1 MGLDESVYFWVVYL
15 FWKELVRLF
24 YKSLLPFLLSWFLK
38 NLTVGLFHNFCP
50 FFDVMFAQLGVIS
63 KTRRKIIEIVAVT
76 EHYLVITHEK
86 WGMKEAAVP
95 NIPSRKTSWWKN
107 VNKKGCVYTMY
118 LTDISIHG
126 VLLFQKSTWSDT
138 FAVI

>member
-24 YKSLLPFLLSWFLK
+24 FKSLLPFFLSWFLK

-50 FFDVMFAQLGVIS
+50 FFYVIFAQLGVIS

-126 VLLFQKSTWSDT
+126 VLLFQKSTWSHT
-138 FAVI
+138 FAAI